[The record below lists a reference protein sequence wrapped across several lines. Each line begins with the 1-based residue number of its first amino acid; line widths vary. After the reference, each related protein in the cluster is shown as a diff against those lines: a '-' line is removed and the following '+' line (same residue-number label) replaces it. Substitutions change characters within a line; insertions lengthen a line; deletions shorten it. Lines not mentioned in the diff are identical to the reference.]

1 MPSNPNK
8 AEEIWEGRSHSALDR
23 GDIRRMLLAIFII
36 GTFACLEVGIFLF
49 TLEEKPGGISSR
61 PGQDNRPARVQVT
74 DFMGEGPQV
83 HRAEKREKG
92 YVQAWLR
99 LQGQQVPSQPISTLL
114 QMEEEEPLGC
124 QDSPGPQQP
133 LPPGANGPSCQ

>member
-23 GDIRRMLLAIFII
+23 GDIRRMLLAILII

-61 PGQDNRPARVQVT
+61 PGQDNRPSQNPGHRFHGGGAASPSGRKT
-74 DFMGEGPQV
+74 RKRLCSDLDEITGPASAFTADFD
-83 HRAEKREKG
+83 
-92 YVQAWLR
+92 
-99 LQGQQVPSQPISTLL
+99 TL
-114 QMEEEEPLGC
+114 
-124 QDSPGPQQP
+124 
-133 LPPGANGPSCQ
+133 ANGGGRAVGLSG